1 MMKKGLFA
9 VLLAA
14 CLCTSGKGENVNPPK
29 TLPGGW
35 VYVWGDEFNGTKVN
49 PKKWQPEL
57 GVVRNQ
63 GSQQTYT
70 ARPKNL
76 RVKDGNLVLETHFEK
91 FANINYKKSN
101 AEWIKNTKFMPYTSG
116 SVSTLKTKTFLFG
129 RLEVRAKLPNKAK
142 GIWPAIWLLG
152 KNKWGWPTNGE
163 IDMMENISQQPDVVY
178 STFHLSP
185 DGVSKK
191 DASRGGTVKI
201 NNLSDHFHIYV
212 MEWDKDSI
220 KLMVDD
226 KLVKSIDL
234 NTTNYANGAGN
245 PFRTPFYLILNSAV
259 GGNWCEKAPQDGTGY
274 PVEFLID
281 YVRFYQ
287 TKEHMEQAKQFDP
300 ETGLPKKK

>member
-1 MMKKGLFA
+1 MAAWFWKPILKSSPISITKKFGGLDQEYQVHALYLRFR
-9 VLLAA
+9 
-14 CLCTSGKGENVNPPK
+14 
-29 TLPGGW
+29 
-35 VYVWGDEFNGTKVN
+35 YDD
-49 PKKWQPEL
+49 QD
-57 GVVRNQ
+57 
-63 GSQQTYT
+63 
-70 ARPKNL
+70 KN
-76 RVKDGNLVLETHFEK
+76 
-91 FANINYKKSN
+91 
-101 AEWIKNTKFMPYTSG
+101 FM
-116 SVSTLKTKTFLFG
+116 FG
-129 RLEVRAKLPNKAK
+129 RLEVRAKVPKTK

-152 KNKWGWPTNGE
+152 KNKWGWPANGE
-163 IDMMENISQQPDVVY
+163 IDMLENISQQPDVVY

-185 DGVSKK
+185 DGVSKR

-201 NNLSDHFHIYV
+201 DNLSDDFHTYV

-259 GGNWCEKAPQDGTGY
+259 GGTWCEKAPKDGQGY
-274 PVEFLID
+274 PVKFLVD

-287 TKEHMEQAKQFDP
+287 TKEHAQQAKQFDP